1 MRRMRAWAL
10 ALGLLSTMA
19 VAPGVDAQ
27 EDNAQEDAA
36 ESRSATFQA
45 VEGTTKEDVPG
56 FPLLVAA
63 YGTILVAL
71 CAYVAR
77 LGLLQRKN
85 GEELDRLA
93 RALNA
98 SERVGRPD

>member
-1 MRRMRAWAL
+1 MRRTRVWT
-10 ALGLLSTMA
+10 LGLYLA
-19 VAPGVDAQ
+19 VLLTAAS
-27 EDNAQEDAA
+27 ERASAQEDAA

-45 VEGTTKEDVPG
+45 VEGSTKEDVPG

-71 CAYVAR
+71 CGYVAR

-85 GEELDRLA
+85 GEELERLS
-93 RALNA
+93 RAV
-98 SERVGRPD
+98 ERAGRAG

>member
-1 MRRMRAWAL
+1 MRRIRAL
-10 ALGLLSTMA
+10 ALGLGLLVCTAAS
-19 VAPGVDAQ
+19 
-27 EDNAQEDAA
+27 AQEDAA

-45 VEGTTKEDVPG
+45 VEGTTKEDVAG

-63 YGTILVAL
+63 YGTILVVL

-85 GEELDRLA
+85 GDELERLT
-93 RALNA
+93 RAL
-98 SERVGRPD
+98 SRSTERAGRAD